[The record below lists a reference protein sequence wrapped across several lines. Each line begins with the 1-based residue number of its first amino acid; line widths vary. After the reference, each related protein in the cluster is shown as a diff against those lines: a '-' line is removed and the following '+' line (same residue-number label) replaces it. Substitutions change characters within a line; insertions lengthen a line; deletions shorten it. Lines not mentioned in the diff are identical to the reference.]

1 MTPTDEALILA
12 LLAVIERLTAEAHE
26 ALRDRNLDRL
36 YEVAG
41 DLEQH
46 SGDVAR
52 TAVRMQKAER

>member
-52 TAVRMQKAER
+52 VTARLLRGEP